1 MTSPTAYAFHRQR
14 IVVADD
20 DSVIIAMMID
30 TLRRAG
36 HCVVHAPDV
45 LSNTRRD
52 SLAQCHLLISSA
64 QVEGMPRID
73 LLEELRESLP
83 ALPVLYLAN
92 AGQSTAELEARLP
105 RDVPILR
112 VPFTTAE
119 LQAAVRPLLPQLR
132 TGTVL
137 ARPVTMPSVG
147 GDVPTPAA
155 HQWLC

>member
-1 MTSPTAYAFHRQR
+1 VSPPTAYAFHRQR

-20 DSVIIAMMID
+20 DSVTIAMMID

-36 HCVVHAPDV
+36 HCVVHAPDA
-45 LSNTRRD
+45 LSAGGYV
-52 SLAQCHLLISSA
+52 SLALCHLLISSA

-73 LLEELRESLP
+73 LLEDLREWLP
-83 ALPVLYLAN
+83 ALPMLFLATP
-92 AGQSTAELEARLP
+92 GQSTAALEAQLP

-132 TGTVL
+132 TGTIL
-137 ARPVTMPSVG
+137 AFPVSGPPVGTDGPMPADQRP
-147 GDVPTPAA
+147 
-155 HQWLC
+155 C

>member
-1 MTSPTAYAFHRQR
+1 
-14 IVVADD
+14 
-20 DSVIIAMMID
+20 
-30 TLRRAG
+30 
-36 HCVVHAPDV
+36 
-45 LSNTRRD
+45 
-52 SLAQCHLLISSA
+52 
-64 QVEGMPRID
+64 MPRID

-147 GDVPTPAA
+147 GDVPTPAP